1 MSYADPATLRRQLVG
16 VAQQVRSL
24 VECDPL
30 PEIIMP
36 QAQRVRHGFFFLR
49 FREAAHRDA
58 AIAAL
63 HGQPFSTSCGSFEGH
78 LQLDAGT
85 RPHDVRALLNL
96 PRLEPDPVAEWLRR
110 RFAMHGTI
118 TSLALPRLR
127 SNWDGGLAFIRFADP
142 DEADAALE
150 ALDGTP
156 SPISGCNMFI
166 DYRIAKPLR
175 TIAENPADHMH
186 MRGPAR

>member
-1 MSYADPATLRRQLVG
+1 MLVNLLRLNSAQLNSMLLNSPRLKS
-16 VAQQVRSL
+16 AQL
-24 VECDPL
+24 K
-30 PEIIMP
+30 IM
-36 QAQRVRHGFFFLR
+36 
-49 FREAAHRDA
+49 
-58 AIAAL
+58 
-63 HGQPFSTSCGSFEGH
+63 
-78 LQLDAGT
+78 
-85 RPHDVRALLNL
+85 LLNL